1 MGSNY
6 CNLAVADFLPK
17 PQVQAS
23 PFQVH
28 ISHLLQKCKKG
39 KPPEKSICPIGN
51 SRYEI
56 KAKMLA
62 VSKVFRPVDIL
73 TILLQITALPK
84 PEIRE

>member
-1 MGSNY
+1 MTIRNQSLLITY
-6 CNLAVADFLPK
+6 IVFVTK
-17 PQVQAS
+17 
-23 PFQVH
+23 
-28 ISHLLQKCKKG
+28 LQKRQI
-39 KPPEKSICPIGN
+39 PEKSICPIGN

-62 VSKVFRPVDIL
+62 VSKVFWPVDIL